1 MTQLSLAVRQDS
13 PCRTRRRVA
22 NIEAES
28 GRMAT
33 MRGISKIVMTATAA
47 GALFALSACG
57 STDTSRTATGAGSGA
72 VAGAVVGGPVGAVVG
87 GVGGAVAGNSMDESL
102 SKKTD
107 RVTDRATAEV
117 RDETSG
123 GSSTNRSSAH
133 RSGGTAAATLS
144 HEQVREIQQALNDRT
159 DGRDIAVDGVW
170 GAGTRRA
177 LMRFQRDNGLRAT
190 GRADQQTMAA
200 LNLHNS
206 GQATSG
212 STGAGSTGA
221 GSTSGGATGN
231 ATGNTTGD
239 TPRTQG
245 TPQGSTGQTGIPQ

>member
-1 MTQLSLAVRQDS
+1 
-13 PCRTRRRVA
+13 
-22 NIEAES
+22 
-28 GRMAT
+28 MAT

-57 STDTSRTATGAGSGA
+57 STETSRTATGAGTGA

-87 GVGGAVAGNSMDESL
+87 GVGGAVAGNTMDESL

-123 GSSTNRSSAH
+123 SSTRRSSTHHSDSMA
-133 RSGGTAAATLS
+133 SNTKLS
-144 HEQVREIQQALNDRT
+144 HEQVRELQQALNDRN
-159 DGRDIAVDGVW
+159 DGRDITVDGVW
-170 GAGTRRA
+170 GAGTRSA
-177 LMRFQRDNGLRAT
+177 LMKFQRDNGLRAT

-200 LNLHNS
+200 LNLNGN

-212 STGAGSTGA
+212 ST
-221 GSTSGGATGN
+221 SGTR
-231 ATGNTTGD
+231 TGNTTGTTGTTGGTTGNTMPSD
-239 TPRTQG
+239 TT
-245 TPQGSTGQTGIPQ
+245 TPGATGQTGTQQ

>member
-1 MTQLSLAVRQDS
+1 
-13 PCRTRRRVA
+13 
-22 NIEAES
+22 
-28 GRMAT
+28 

-57 STDTSRTATGAGSGA
+57 STETSRTATGAGTGA

-123 GSSTNRSSAH
+123 GRSTH
-133 RSGGTAAATLS
+133 RSGSMASGSHMS
-144 HEQVREIQQALNDRT
+144 HEQVREIQQALNDHN

-170 GAGTRRA
+170 GANTRRA
-177 LMRFQRDNGLRAT
+177 LMKFQRDNGLRAT
-190 GRADQQTMAA
+190 GRADQQTMSA
-200 LNLHNS
+200 LNLHDTS
-206 GQATSG
+206 TGTSG
-212 STGAGSTGA
+212 STNGTRNSNN
-221 GSTSGGATGN
+221 TGN
-231 ATGNTTGD
+231 SN
-239 TPRTQG
+239 
-245 TPQGSTGQTGIPQ
+245 SMGQTGTQQ

>member
-1 MTQLSLAVRQDS
+1 
-13 PCRTRRRVA
+13 
-22 NIEAES
+22 
-28 GRMAT
+28 

-57 STDTSRTATGAGSGA
+57 STETSRTATGAGSGA

-123 GSSTNRSSAH
+123 SSTRRSSANH
-133 RSGGTAAATLS
+133 SGSMASNTKLS
-144 HEQVREIQQALNDRT
+144 HEQVRELQQALNDRN
-159 DGRDIAVDGVW
+159 DGRDITVDGVW
-170 GAGTRRA
+170 GASTRSA
-177 LMRFQRDNGLRAT
+177 LMKFQRDNGLRAT
-190 GRADQQTMAA
+190 GRADQQTMTA
-200 LNLHNS
+200 LNLNGN

-212 STGAGSTGA
+212 STR
-221 GSTSGGATGN
+221 
-231 ATGNTTGD
+231 TGNTTGTTGTTGGTTGNTMPGD
-239 TPRTQG
+239 TTTPAG
-245 TPQGSTGQTGIPQ
+245 TTGTTGQTGTQQ